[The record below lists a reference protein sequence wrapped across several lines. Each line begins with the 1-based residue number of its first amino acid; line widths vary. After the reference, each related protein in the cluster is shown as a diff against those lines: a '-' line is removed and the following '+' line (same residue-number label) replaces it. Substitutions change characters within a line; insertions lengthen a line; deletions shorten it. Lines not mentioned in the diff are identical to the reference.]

1 MNKYLKESLMWFFIL
16 LPYVYLATIWNLLP
30 DQVPT
35 HFNLDGNVDSWSRKT
50 SLLLIPCALGL
61 SIYLLMFIIPAI
73 DPKKKIMQMGEKYF
87 SVRLLMTIFM
97 SVLSIYILK
106 TTNVGSLKN
115 PNMLIALIGGFDAI
129 LGNYFQ
135 TVKPNYFLGIRTPW
149 TLESEQVWKNT
160 HRLAGRLWMIGGLL
174 IVIISF
180 TIQSTYAL
188 AFVFLF
194 ITLILAI
201 VPIIYSYTEF
211 KKLKS

>member
-1 MNKYLKESLMWFFIL
+1 MNKYLKESFMWIFIL

-30 DQVPT
+30 NEVPT
-35 HFNLDGNVDSWSRKT
+35 HFNLDGNVDNWSSKT

-61 SIYLLMFIIPAI
+61 GIYLLMLIAPAI
-73 DPKKKIMQMGEKYF
+73 DPKKKIQQMGDKYF
-87 SVRLLMTIFM
+87 SVRLLMTIFI

-106 TTNVGSLKN
+106 MTHVGSLQN
-115 PNMLIALIGGFDAI
+115 PNMLIALIGGFVAI

-135 TVKPNYFLGIRTPW
+135 TMKPNYFLGIRTPW
-149 TLESEQVWKNT
+149 TLESEQVWKST
-160 HRLAGRLWMIGGLL
+160 HRLAGRMWMIGGLL
-174 IVIISF
+174 IVFISF
-180 TIQSTYAL
+180 AIQSNFAL

-194 ITLILAI
+194 ITLIIAF